1 MQEKTCTAV
10 SSCELIGFAAWY
22 HKRHHASVDT
32 SCMRRP
38 VVHERHTCSGGSR
51 CASRLATACEA
62 PACGECT
69 ARMMADSIAGGMTG
83 STPLAPGMDSPT
95 EASRIRP
102 PASPY

>member
-1 MQEKTCTAV
+1 MHRRRTC
-10 SSCELIGFAAWY
+10 
-22 HKRHHASVDT
+22 R
-32 SCMRRP
+32 
-38 VVHERHTCSGGSR
+38 GGSR

-62 PACGECT
+62 PTCGECT

-102 PASPY
+102 PVTPQSTHPKTARAIALCSGQQAC